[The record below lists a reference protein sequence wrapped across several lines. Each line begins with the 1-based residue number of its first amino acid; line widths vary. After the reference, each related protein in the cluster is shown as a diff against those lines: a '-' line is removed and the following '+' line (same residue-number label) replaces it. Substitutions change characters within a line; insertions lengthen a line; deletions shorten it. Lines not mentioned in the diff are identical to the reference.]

1 MDRVGFG
8 FDSHRFD
15 AARALVLCG
24 VRIPDEPGLA
34 GHSDGDAGL
43 HALID
48 AMLGAAGLGDIGEH
62 FPDTDERWKDIDSGS
77 LLGEVMVL
85 LAEMGWNIANCDVTI
100 VTEAPKIAPH
110 RPVMRSRV
118 ADLLGLDISSVS
130 VKAKTA
136 EGMGLIGAGEGLAA
150 FAVVLLEET
159 EP

>member
-1 MDRVGFG
+1 M
-8 FDSHRFD
+8 
-15 AARALVLCG
+15 LCG
-24 VRIPDEPGLA
+24 VRIADERGLA
-34 GHSDGDAGL
+34 GHSDGDAAL

-62 FPDTDERWKDIDSGS
+62 FPDTDAQWKDIDSGA

-100 VTEAPKIAPH
+100 VTEAPKLAPH
-110 RPVMRSRV
+110 REAMRSRV
-118 ADLLGLDISSVS
+118 ADLLGLDPSFVS

-159 EP
+159 QP